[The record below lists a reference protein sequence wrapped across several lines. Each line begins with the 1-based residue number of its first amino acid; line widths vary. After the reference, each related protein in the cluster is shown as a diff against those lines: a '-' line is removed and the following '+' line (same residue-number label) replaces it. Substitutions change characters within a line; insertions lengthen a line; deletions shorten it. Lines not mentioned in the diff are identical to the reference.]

1 MRLTQQL
8 SAGAIHSLPAPR
20 LPLYSLSP
28 LAAAPRPFTCSLFPA
43 AFVFCIS
50 FPRCSP
56 FRHPSVTCSPSPPT
70 QGTRWTGTCWAFHA
84 NLRYQFDLFL
94 TLPVTYPAAPPTVS
108 LPGLTGRTAKMY
120 RDGAICQTVHFEP
133 AWARHAPR
141 WGVAHA
147 LAAGLGPWLAAELP
161 DLVARGAVAEFV
173 Q

>member
-1 MRLTQQL
+1 M
-8 SAGAIHSLPAPR
+8 SLD
-20 LPLYSLSP
+20 
-28 LAAAPRPFTCSLFPA
+28 AAASGRDAKLPPLTVRAGPRDAEWPARHREELVTLIAAVTANRAADREWYTLTCDD
-43 AFVFCIS
+43 
-50 FPRCSP
+50 
-56 FRHPSVTCSPSPPT
+56 T
-70 QGTRWTGTCWAFHA
+70 GTRWTGTCWAFHA
-84 NLRYQFDLFL
+84 NLRYQFDLLL

-133 AWARHAPR
+133 AWTRHAPR